1 MPAASTN
8 GFAHKNQLLCLTS
21 TGMPST
27 HGIIHQDTLSFPCYL
42 LPWTYFPISV
52 WWEQIYDFVYQFVH
66 NSIRSSTVNQGS
78 SCSQVFYKITAP
90 KYYTKFSRKKPL
102 WRSLSKVS
110 SLRSAELLGKN
121 SITSVFPRIS
131 FLFFS
136 FLFPFSP
143 KQLFFKIIQS
153 TLGELH
159 ELHVKNFISDFVLVL
174 YV

>member
-1 MPAASTN
+1 MN

-131 FLFFS
+131 FLFF
-136 FLFPFSP
+136 FLFLQNNSFS
-143 KQLFFKIIQS
+143 K
-153 TLGELH
+153 
-159 ELHVKNFISDFVLVL
+159 
-174 YV
+174 